1 MDYLQRLESLHPDI
15 VDNYLQSGTSDAI
28 PAEMQQFIMQL
39 QWALEIKE
47 YEGNI
52 SRAAKKLRMRVSAA
66 QNIQLNI
73 NTAKARI
80 YSAMT
85 YFDVDDNIPQKIWD
99 RDTANKLSSLAQLA
113 IAQDKLTEAGR
124 FIDRANEL
132 RRRANTADNNNGNLQ
147 INFLISTD
155 YNIEDGGFERKN
167 LKAIAAKANKG
178 FYINMIS
185 GITGITEK
193 EREGLYQDADIVET
207 DFEEVN
213 SNEQ

>member
-1 MDYLQRLESLHPDI
+1 MDNLQRLESLHPDI
-15 VDNYLQSGTSDAI
+15 VDSYLQSGTSDAI
-28 PAEMQQFIMQL
+28 PVELQQFIMQL

-52 SRAAKKLRMRVSAA
+52 SRAAKKLRERVFAT
-66 QNIQLNI
+66 QHIRLNI

-99 RDTANKLSSLAQLA
+99 RDAANKFASLAQLA
-113 IAQDKLTEAGR
+113 IAQDKLGEAGR
-124 FIDRANEL
+124 FLDRANEL
-132 RRRANTADNNNGNLQ
+132 RRRANTADTNGSNQQ

-155 YNIEDGGFERKN
+155 YRIEEGGFERKN
-167 LKAIAAKANKG
+167 LKNIAAKANKG
-178 FYINMIS
+178 FYIQLIS
-185 GITGITEK
+185 GITGINEQ
-193 EREGLYQDADIVET
+193 EREGLYQDADITEV
-207 DFEEVN
+207 DFEEIN